1 MKMIISKYE
10 RYPTE
15 EPIGQAVG
23 FTVYAN
29 ERSFYIDTV
38 ISNEDIVD
46 KTEEEILDLAWEELK
61 EEILSNVEQLN
72 SRLPLVGKAWNPP
85 SEEVVEEELEEV
97 RTDELDSLVSP

>member
-10 RYPTE
+10 GYPIE

-38 ISNEDIVD
+38 ISNENIVV

-61 EEILSNVEQLN
+61 EEILSKAEQLN
-72 SRLPLVGKAWNPP
+72 LRPPLVGKAWNPP
-85 SEEVVEEELEEV
+85 SEDVAEDAKDGG
-97 RTDELDSLVSP
+97 RNFRR

>member
-1 MKMIISKYE
+1 MRMIISKYE

-38 ISNEDIVD
+38 ISNEDIAD
-46 KTEEEILDLAWEELK
+46 K
-61 EEILSNVEQLN
+61 
-72 SRLPLVGKAWNPP
+72 
-85 SEEVVEEELEEV
+85 LEF
-97 RTDELDSLVSP
+97 LYIG